1 MPNIAN
7 FETFNWNISLRAN
20 LLFLKGFPA
29 TLTCTNIGGFSKSN
43 ISVRMFIWKVLSI
56 TIFLSLGF
64 SVYRI
69 HHYDVLSHYKLLGFI
84 MSFEA
89 AIIHIYICCYF
100 LFSYIHLLWYSN
112 ELFCDFCWV
121 FIISDDQW
129 NKTYFLLYFISIIY

>member
-1 MPNIAN
+1 MKCSNELLQKLLYFMFLKEIHAVFFVCFPFRAVGGNGKGKKPKLIQAN
-7 FETFNWNISLRAN
+7 FEAFHWNISLRAN

-69 HHYDVLSHYKLLGFI
+69 HHYDVLSHYK
-84 MSFEA
+84 
-89 AIIHIYICCYF
+89 
-100 LFSYIHLLWYSN
+100 
-112 ELFCDFCWV
+112 
-121 FIISDDQW
+121 
-129 NKTYFLLYFISIIY
+129 